1 VAVPKVAE
9 ASRYQRDIETV
20 LVNDSVAYA
29 VSAVPPGARVLD
41 IGAAD
46 GSVAAALGRTG
57 CRVTG
62 VEFDARTAEVAAQ
75 ACERV
80 VVGDVEQMDLAAHL
94 EGTFDAVLLL
104 DVLEHL
110 IDPVA
115 VLHALHPVLS
125 PGGWLVLSVP
135 NAAHAGLRLALLEN
149 RFDYADLGLLD
160 RTHLRF
166 FDHQGFVDLLAA
178 GGWVILY
185 ETSVWREPTETEQG
199 GGDVLGRLPQL
210 VEVLERDPHA
220 CTYQFLARAVPQ
232 GSPLLDDPPYLAAMA
247 YREVASARERQLRR
261 AERSLHGARAELAH
275 VRAQTGA

>member
-1 VAVPKVAE
+1 MAE
-9 ASRYQRDIETV
+9 TSRYQRDIETV

-29 VSAVPPGARVLD
+29 VAAVPPGARVLD

-62 VEFDARTAEVAAQ
+62 VEYDPETAEAA
-75 ACERV
+75 AAVCERI
-80 VVGDVEQMDLAAHL
+80 VVGDVEEMDLAGEL
-94 EGTFDAVLLL
+94 DGPYDAVLLL

-110 IDPVA
+110 VDPVS
-115 VLHALHPVLS
+115 VLRRIHPLLA
-125 PGGWLVLSVP
+125 PDGWLVLSVP

-166 FDHQGFVDLLAA
+166 FDHDGFVQLLAD
-178 GGWVILY
+178 GGWTVLD
-185 ETSVWREPTETEQG
+185 ETAVWREPTETEQG
-199 GGDVLGRLPQL
+199 GSEILGRLPQIA
-210 VEVLERDPHA
+210 EILERDPHA
-220 CTYQFLARAVPQ
+220 CTYQFLARAVPE
-232 GSPLLDDPPYLAAMA
+232 GSPLLADPPYLAAMA

-261 AERSLHGARAELAH
+261 TERALLGAQAELAH
-275 VRAQTGA
+275 LRTVAG

>member
-1 VAVPKVAE
+1 VPTLVE
-9 ASRYQRDIETV
+9 PSRYQRDIESV

-29 VSAVPPGARVLD
+29 TAAVPPGARVLD

-62 VEFDARTAEVAAQ
+62 VEYDPATAEAA
-75 ACERV
+75 AEVCEQV
-80 VVGDVEQMDLAAHL
+80 VVGDVEQMDLASVL
-94 EGTFDAVLLL
+94 DGTFDAVLLL

-115 VLHALHPVLS
+115 VLRQLHPLLS

-166 FDHQGFVDLLAA
+166 FDHDGFVDLLEA
-178 GGWVILY
+178 GGWAILD
-185 ETSVWREPTETEQG
+185 ETAVWREPTETEQG
-199 GGDVLGRLPQL
+199 GSEVLQRLPQVGEL
-210 VEVLERDPHA
+210 LDRDPHA
-220 CTYQFLARAVPQ
+220 CTYQFLARAVPER
-232 GSPLLDDPPYLAAMA
+232 SPLLDDPPFLAAMA

-261 AERSLHGARAELAH
+261 TERSLHAAQAELAH
-275 VRAQTGA
+275 LRAQLGG